1 MGVLGVVTSAVNEYI
16 SIKAISEEDY
26 ILLVS
31 EVDISPCKEVRVKAE
46 RGKHVS
52 HIYEYIYLLL
62 TVRESLQ
69 INSPRVVREEL
80 QIVHLW
86 ERLQLLLQLL
96 FGETWW

>member
-46 RGKHVS
+46 RGKHMCHTYTS
-52 HIYEYIYLLL
+52 IFI
-62 TVRESLQ
+62 
-69 INSPRVVREEL
+69 
-80 QIVHLW
+80 
-86 ERLQLLLQLL
+86 
-96 FGETWW
+96 FC